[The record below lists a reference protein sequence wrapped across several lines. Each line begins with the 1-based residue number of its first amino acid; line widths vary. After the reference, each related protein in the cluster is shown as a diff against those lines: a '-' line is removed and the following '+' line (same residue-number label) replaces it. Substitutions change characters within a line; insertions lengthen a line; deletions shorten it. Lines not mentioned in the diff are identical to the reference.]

1 MGCIAEKDALGRF
14 GKMVAHR
21 NNIVAM
27 IRSLFGWQ
35 IAANGK
41 QENAFPKKYQE
52 QYRIEMEL
60 SSLMT
65 H

>member
-1 MGCIAEKDALGRF
+1 
-14 GKMVAHR
+14 
-21 NNIVAM
+21 M
-27 IRSLFGWQ
+27 IQNLFGWQ
-35 IAANGK
+35 TAANGK